1 MDAENEQVSVQ
12 NPDSENQI
20 SDSEYE
26 ISDSEKATKTDS
38 ENAQIPIRKSWLINQ
53 FKFSDSENLHR
64 KSEKHLKNP

>member
-1 MDAENEQVSVQ
+1 MDAENEQVGVQ
-12 NPDSENQI
+12 DPDSENQF

-26 ISDSEKATKTDS
+26 ISDSEKVSKSDS
-38 ENAQIPIRKSWLINQ
+38 ENAQIPIRNTWLINQ